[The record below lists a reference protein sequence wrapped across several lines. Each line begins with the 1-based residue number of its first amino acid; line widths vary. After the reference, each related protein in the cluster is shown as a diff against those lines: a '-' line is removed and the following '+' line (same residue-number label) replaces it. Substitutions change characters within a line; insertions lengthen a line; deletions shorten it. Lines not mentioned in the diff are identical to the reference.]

1 MDLNFGINGSF
12 SVAAARPITVS
23 SSTPIGIVATANAGD
38 TGLMKFNNADDG
50 LTYVSDNNITD
61 GTLENALTGISL
73 QAVNCPIVVHV
84 SILDVDEAINK
95 TNVLAGLDMLKQAD
109 PVTGIDLKNGL
120 IICPEYSAD
129 VEVAAKMDSIATAMW
144 CPGSC
149 TDDFSTDEAGFKTY
163 MENFGSKYLL
173 HCTGRFNADG
183 KLIPMSAIMAGV
195 IAYHDGNTPYGWAK
209 NHSNR
214 VAKGVAG
221 TERVIEYLDGD
232 DSEARR
238 LRQDGGC
245 MIVKDVGWRTY
256 GFETRDIDPIW
267 QSLDRVRTF
276 HRLLAAILEA
286 SKWARDREADQL
298 IWVKKSVVE
307 FMNELKGN
315 GVVIGFDVY
324 FDPEKNTLATVT
336 AGKFY
341 LTILV
346 QDMPSIR
353 ELNIEL
359 VYSDDWGETLIN
371 YINGEAA

>member
-1 MDLNFGINGSF
+1 MDLNYGINGSF
-12 SVAAARPITVS
+12 GVQAARPITIS
-23 SSTPIGIVATANAGD
+23 SSTPIGIVCTAGAGV
-38 TGLMKFNNADDG
+38 TGLMKFNNADEG
-50 LTYVSDNNITD
+50 LEYVKDNTIVD
-61 GTLENALTGISL
+61 GTLEAALIGISL
-73 QAVNCPIVVHV
+73 QGVNCPLVVHV
-84 SILDVDEAINK
+84 STLAVDEATNK
-95 TNVLAGLDMLKQAD
+95 TNILAGLDILKQSD
-109 PVTGIDLKNGL
+109 PITGIDLKNGL
-120 IICPEYSAD
+120 IIAPKYSED
-129 VEVAAKMDSIATAMW
+129 VEVGAKLDSISSKMW
-144 CPGSC
+144 TTGI
-149 TDDFSTDEAGFKTY
+149 TDDFSDDEAGFKTY

-173 HCTGRFNADG
+173 HCTGNYNADG
-183 KLIPMSAIMAGV
+183 KIIPMSSIMAGV
-195 IAYHDGNTPYGWAK
+195 IAYHDGNTAFGWAK

-214 VAKGVAG
+214 IAKGVAG
-221 TERVIEYLDGD
+221 SERVIEYFDGSD
-232 DSEARR
+232 CEARR

-276 HRLLAAILEA
+276 HRLLAAIIKA

-315 GVVIGFDVY
+315 NVVIGFDVY
-324 FDPEKNTLATVT
+324 FDPLKNTAVTVT

-359 VYSDDWGETLIN
+359 VYSDNWGETLIN
-371 YINGEAA
+371 YING

>member
-12 SVAAARPITVS
+12 GVQAARPITIS
-23 SSTPIGIVATANAGD
+23 SSTPIGIVATADNGA
-38 TGLMKFNNADDG
+38 TGLMKFNNADEG
-50 LTYVSDNNITD
+50 LQFIADNLITA
-61 GTLENALTGISL
+61 GTLDVALTGISL
-73 QAVNCPIVVHV
+73 QGVNCPIVVHL
-84 SILDVDEAINK
+84 STLDVATPANNI
-95 TNVLAGLDMLKQAD
+95 TNVLAGLDMLKQSD

-120 IICPEYSAD
+120 IIVPEYSAD
-129 VEVAAKMDSIATAMW
+129 VTVAAKMDSICTALW
-144 CPGSC
+144 CTGI
-149 TDDFSTDEAGFKTY
+149 TDDFSADEAGVSAFAA
-163 MENFGSKYLL
+163 NFGSKYLL
-173 HCTGRFNADG
+173 LGTGKYSADG
-183 KLIPMSAIMAGV
+183 KLVPFSSLMAGL
-195 IAYHDGNTPYGWAK
+195 IAYHDGNTAFGWAK

-221 TERVIEYLDGD
+221 TERVIEYLDGQD
-232 DSEARR
+232 CEARR
-238 LRQDGGC
+238 LRQKSVS

-256 GFETRDIDPIW
+256 GFETTDIDPIW

-315 GVVIGFDVY
+315 NVVIGFDVF
-324 FDPEKNTLATVT
+324 FDPEKNTAATVT

-359 VYSDDWGETLIN
+359 VYSDNWGDTLIN
-371 YINGEAA
+371 YING

>member
-12 SVAAARPITVS
+12 GVAAARPITIS
-23 SSTPIGIVATANAGD
+23 SSTPIGIVATASAGA
-38 TGLMKFNNADDG
+38 TGLMKFNSAEEG
-50 LTYVSDNNITD
+50 LKYVKENNITK
-61 GTLENALTGISL
+61 GTLENALTGIDL
-73 QAVNCPIVVHV
+73 QAVHCPLVVHV
-84 SILDVDEAINK
+84 SIHDVDEAINK
-95 TNVLAGLDMLKQAD
+95 TNVLDGLDVIKQSD
-109 PVTGIDLKNGL
+109 PVTSIDLKNGL
-120 IICPEYSAD
+120 IIVPEYSAD
-129 VEVAAKMDSIATAMW
+129 VEVAAKLDSISTKMW
-144 CPGSC
+144 TTGL
-149 TDDFSTDEAGFKTY
+149 TDDFSPDEAGFKTY

-173 HCTGRFNADG
+173 HCTGRYKADG

-195 IAYHDGNTPYGWAK
+195 IAYHDGNTDFGWAK

-214 VAKGVAG
+214 IAKGVAQSA
-221 TERVIEYLDGD
+221 ERVIEYFDGSD
-232 DSEARR
+232 CEARR

-276 HRLLAAILEA
+276 HRLLTAILKA
-286 SKWARDREADQL
+286 NKWARDREADQL
-298 IWVKKSVVE
+298 FWVKKSVVD

-315 GVVIGFDVY
+315 GVIIGFDVY
-324 FDPEKNTLATVT
+324 FDPKKNTKATVT

-341 LTILV
+341 LTIKV

>member
-12 SVAAARPITVS
+12 GVQAARPITIS
-23 SSTPIGIVATANAGD
+23 SSTPIGIVCTAGAGD
-38 TGLMKFNNADDG
+38 TGLMKFNNADEG
-50 LTYVSDNNITD
+50 LTYVEDNTIVD
-61 GTLENALTGISL
+61 GTLEVALTGISL
-73 QAVNCPIVVHV
+73 QGVNCPLVVFV
-84 SILDVDEAINK
+84 APLDVDEAVNK
-95 TNVLAGLDMLKQAD
+95 TNVLDGIDKLKQSD
-109 PVTGIDLKNGL
+109 PVAGIDLKNGL
-120 IICPEYSAD
+120 IIAPVYSAD
-129 VEVAAKMDSIATAMW
+129 VEVGAKLDSIATQLW
-144 CPGSC
+144 VTGL
-149 TDDFSTDEAGFKTY
+149 TDDFSADEAGFKAY

-173 HCTGRFNADG
+173 HCTGNYNADG
-183 KLIPMSAIMAGV
+183 KLIPMSSIMAGL
-195 IAYHDGNTPYGWAK
+195 IAYHDGNTTFGWAK
-209 NHSNR
+209 SHSNR

-221 TERVIEYLDGD
+221 SERVIEYLDGSD
-232 DSEARR
+232 CEARR

-245 MIVKDVGWRTY
+245 MIVKDIGWRTY

-315 GVVIGFDVY
+315 NVVIGFDVY
-324 FDPEKNTLATVT
+324 FDTEKNTAATVT

-359 VYSDDWGETLIN
+359 VYSDNWGDTLIN
-371 YINGEAA
+371 YING

>member
-12 SVAAARPITVS
+12 GVAAARPITIS
-23 SSTPIGIVATANAGD
+23 SSTPIGIVATADNGA

-50 LTYVSDNNITD
+50 LQYIVDNSITD
-61 GTLENALTGISL
+61 GTLEVALTGISL
-73 QAVNCPIVVHV
+73 QGVNCPLVVHV
-84 SILDVDEAINK
+84 STLDVDPAINK
-95 TNVLAGLDMLKQAD
+95 TNILAGLDMLKQSD

-120 IICPEYSAD
+120 IIAPEYSAD
-129 VEVAAKMDSIATAMW
+129 VEVAAKMDSISTALW
-144 CPGSC
+144 TTGI
-149 TDDFSTDEAGFKTY
+149 TDDFSVDEAGVSNFVA
-163 MENFGSKYLL
+163 NFGSKYLL
-173 HCTGRFNADG
+173 IGTGRYNANG
-183 KLIPMSAIMAGV
+183 MLIPFSSLMAGL
-195 IAYHDGNTPYGWAK
+195 IAYHDGNTAFGWAK

-221 TERVIEYLDGD
+221 TERVIEYLDGQD
-232 DSEARR
+232 CEARR
-238 LRQDGGC
+238 LRQSSVS

-256 GFETRDIDPIW
+256 GFETTDIDPIW

-276 HRLLAAILEA
+276 HRLMAAILEA

-315 GVVIGFDVY
+315 NVIIGFDVF
-324 FDPEKNTLATVT
+324 FDPDKNTAATVT

-341 LTILV
+341 LTVLV

-359 VYSDDWGETLIN
+359 VYSDNWGDTLIN
-371 YINGEAA
+371 YINGGE

>member
-1 MDLNFGINGSF
+1 MNLDFGINGSF
-12 SVAAARPITVS
+12 GVQAARPITVS
-23 SSTPIGIVATANAGD
+23 SSTPIGIVATADSGA
-38 TGLMKFNNADDG
+38 TGLMKFNNADEG
-50 LTYVSDNNITD
+50 LTYISDNNITS

-73 QAVNCPIVVHV
+73 QGVNCPLVVHV
-84 SILDVDEAINK
+84 STEDVDEAVNK
-95 TNVLAGLDMLKQAD
+95 TNVLAALDVIKQAD
-109 PVTGIDLKNGL
+109 PITGIDLKNGL
-120 IICPEYSAD
+120 IIVPEYSAD
-129 VEVAAKMDSIATAMW
+129 VEVAAKLDSISTKMW
-144 CPGSC
+144 TTGL
-149 TDDFSTDEAGFKTY
+149 TDDFSADEAGFKTY

-173 HCTGRFNADG
+173 HCTGRYNADG

-195 IAYHDGNTPYGWAK
+195 IAYHDGNTAFGWAK

-214 VAKGVAG
+214 IAKGVAG
-221 TERVIEYLDGD
+221 TERVIEYFDGSD
-232 DSEARR
+232 CEARR

-286 SKWARDREADQL
+286 NKWARDREADQL
-298 IWVKKSVVE
+298 IWVRKSVVE

-324 FDPEKNTLATVT
+324 FDPEKNTKATVT

-359 VYSDDWGETLIN
+359 VYSDQWGETLIN
-371 YINGEAA
+371 YINGEEA

>member
-12 SVAAARPITVS
+12 GVQAARPITIS
-23 SSTPIGIVATANAGD
+23 SSTPIGIVCTAGAGD
-38 TGLMKFNNADDG
+38 TGLMKFNNADEG
-50 LTYVSDNNITD
+50 LTYVEDNTIVD
-61 GTLENALTGISL
+61 GTLEVALTGISL
-73 QAVNCPIVVHV
+73 QGVNCPLVVFV
-84 SILDVDEAINK
+84 APLDVDEAVNK
-95 TNVLAGLDMLKQAD
+95 TNVLDGLDMLKQSD

-120 IICPEYSAD
+120 IIAPEYSAD

-144 CPGSC
+144 CTGI
-149 TDDFSTDEAGFKTY
+149 TDNFSADEAGVSNFVS
-163 MENFGSKYLL
+163 NFGSKYLL
-173 HCTGRFNADG
+173 IGTGRYNADG
-183 KLIPMSAIMAGV
+183 KLIPFSSLMAGL
-195 IAYHDGNTPYGWAK
+195 IAYHDGNTAFGWAK

-221 TERVIEYLDGD
+221 TERVIEYLDGSD
-232 DSEARR
+232 CEARR
-238 LRQDGGC
+238 LRQSSVS
-245 MIVKDVGWRTY
+245 MILKDVGWRTY
-256 GFETRDIDPIW
+256 GFETTDIDPIW

-315 GVVIGFDVY
+315 NVVIGFDVY
-324 FDPEKNTLATVT
+324 FDPEKNTAATVT

-359 VYSDDWGETLIN
+359 VYSDNWGDTLIN
-371 YINGEAA
+371 YING